1 MSYIDSLYQYLK
13 PKSHILAL
21 KFLKAKS
28 ELDSLPKSFRRPR
41 KRLTICQILNTARLY
56 GWSWAVSP
64 EDADC
69 VLGSVSL
76 GLSEETQD
84 VKNGEIF
91 VKLGYVSDRDFA
103 KKFSESIPKIRERMA
118 GFIVGPLESVEVEP
132 DLVLIYGNA
141 AQMLRAINGAVYAT
155 RERLKFGTVGDVGV
169 CGDGIAEAYN
179 TQKPQIVIACYGE
192 RRFGHT
198 ADDEMSM
205 VIPFRYVKMMAEG
218 LEKTQRAGIRY
229 PIPIG
234 GTIAELG
241 MPEVL
246 RMPPRSMQ
254 P

>member
-1 MSYIDSLYQYLK
+1 MSYVEKLYKHLK
-13 PKSHILAL
+13 PKSQIIAL
-21 KFLKAKS
+21 KFLREKA
-28 ELDSLPKSFRRPR
+28 ELESQPKTFRRPR

-56 GWSWAVSP
+56 GWTWLVSS

-69 VLGSVSL
+69 ILGSVSL
-76 GLSEETQD
+76 GLVQESEEIT
-84 VKNGEIF
+84 NGEIF
-91 VKLGYVSDRDFA
+91 IKLGYVTDREFA
-103 KKFSESIPKIRERMA
+103 RKFAASIPKIKERMV
-118 GFIVGPLESVEVEP
+118 GFIVGPIESLADP

-155 RERLKFGTVGDVGV
+155 RERLQFGTVGDVGV

-198 ADDEMSM
+198 ADDEISM
-205 VIPFRYVKMMAEG
+205 VIPFKYITSVAEG
-218 LEKTQRAGIRY
+218 LEKTHKAGIMY
-229 PIPIG
+229 PIPIS

-241 MPEVL
+241 IPDPL
-246 RMPPRSMQ
+246 RLRKPQ